1 MLTPRNVLI
10 FLSTK
15 YKGDWDLIYKAI
27 SSKEKLLEEEV
38 NQVVNNMKCY
48 ATTLI
53 DEDYPEILKRYHRPP
68 FVIFYYG
75 DLSLIRD
82 SKNIL
87 AVVGS
92 RKSTSYGEK
101 ATRHFV
107 SSLAK
112 ENIIISGLA
121 LGIDTIAHN
130 EAIKNNGKTIA
141 VLGSGIDYCYPK
153 SNILLYEKIK
163 NEHLLISEYPGEVPP
178 SSEHFPFRNRLISG
192 LAWGVFVPEA
202 YERSGTSITVG
213 HAVYQGKEVMCLPHE
228 YDKKSY
234 NNRLIKEG
242 AVLVEGPEQVLEQR
256 PNHL

>member
-1 MLTPRNVLI
+1 MLTPNNVLI
-10 FLSTK
+10 FLATK
-15 YKGDWDLIYKAI
+15 YEGDWDLIYKAI
-27 SSKEKLLEEEV
+27 SNKEKLIDEEV
-38 NQVVNNMKCY
+38 DEVIRNMKCQ
-48 ATTLI
+48 AITLI
-53 DEDYPEILKRYHRPP
+53 DDDYPEILKRYHKPP

-75 DLSLIRD
+75 DLSLLRD
-82 SKNIL
+82 SRSIL

-92 RKSTSYGEK
+92 RKSSGYGEK

-107 SSLAK
+107 SALAK
-112 ENIIISGLA
+112 DNTIISGLA
-121 LGIDTIAHN
+121 VGIDTIAHN

-141 VLGSGIDYCYPK
+141 VLGSGIDYCYPR

-163 NEHLLISEYPGEVPP
+163 NEHLIISEYPGDVPP

-202 YERSGTSITVG
+202 YEKSGTCITIG
-213 HAVYQGKEVMCLPHE
+213 HAVYQGKEVMCIPYE
-228 YDKKSY
+228 YDKRSY

-242 AVLVEGPEQVLEQR
+242 AVLVESPEQVIEQR